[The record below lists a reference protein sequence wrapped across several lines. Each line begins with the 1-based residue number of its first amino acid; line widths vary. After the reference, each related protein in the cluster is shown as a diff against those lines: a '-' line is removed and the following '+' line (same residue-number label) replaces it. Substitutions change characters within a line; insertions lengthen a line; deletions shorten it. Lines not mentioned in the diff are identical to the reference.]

1 MAQLIPQNEPFSA
14 GSEATVAGEV
24 ERLAGRRLTRA
35 EGETVSALVDGRSV
49 WADGLRPESLAH
61 IALGLAAAQHLKV
74 LFVSPSSD
82 LLEHRQLRLGRRGP
96 CLFARDAVKQTVG
109 SQGFVIWATPDS
121 LDSALLGRLF
131 GAQGPNL
138 IVVEEAESCT
148 SDSVSYRASWSRLG
162 SLIKRWHRSSLLI
175 SAHSSSSELRK
186 KVSATLHAQ
195 QFSTNDLATNTT
207 ATQRGDAIG
216 IWEFTYL
223 PSSQQATGDVQL
235 RVERD
240 EGQPVAELIGPLPR
254 PALVLCST
262 PAQAD
267 QVFAELEEEQIPVHR
282 FHSGLSAA
290 ERSRELVHFALPGRR
305 AVMVTVSAFGPS
317 NGFAGSQH
325 GDLPEAFG
333 RGYAREDLRSIVH
346 LCAPCS
352 LSQYA
357 QELTLLAPPLPMIET
372 PRLSLSSDN
381 GNDSDDGDDDGAG
394 SRRRGEHQ
402 SSGDLE
408 QRQKVA
414 LMLFNPAHLALNHAL
429 LERKRPAP
437 ESLGAVVD
445 QFLSHAGDSWIEEKV
460 LAQATGGSARDT
472 NVCLRFLEDAGAVQR
487 QGTQVR
493 TGLDIVGLRQVAE
506 QLGNALLSLIEGDG
520 PRLQEVER
528 YAESTEC
535 RAKTLSQMFGRQA
548 DGQTETCGHC
558 DICAPD
564 RLMASNAISDGFRVD
579 DTDSVGQESTDQS
592 EFSVEESS
600 FETAGGNVPRAIP
613 RASASKAAAKTARKS
628 AARRSKKESPDA
640 SATLAPVARR
650 RASH

>member
-1 MAQLIPQNEPFSA
+1 M
-14 GSEATVAGEV
+14 
-24 ERLAGRRLTRA
+24 
-35 EGETVSALVDGRSV
+35 SALADGRSV

-109 SQGFVIWATPDS
+109 SQGFAIWATPDA
-121 LDSALLGRLF
+121 LDSALLGRVF

-148 SDSVSYRASWSRLG
+148 SDSVSYRPSWSRLG
-162 SLIKRWHRSSLLI
+162 SLIKRWPRTSLLI

-186 KVSATLHAQ
+186 KVSAVLHAQ
-195 QFSTNDLATNTT
+195 QFSADELVTNASATK
-207 ATQRGDAIG
+207 QGDVVG
-216 IWEFTYL
+216 ICESTYL
-223 PSSQQATGDVQL
+223 PTPQQASGDVQL

-240 EGQPVAELIGPLPR
+240 EGQSVAELIGPLPR

-282 FHSGLSAA
+282 FHSGLSAT

-305 AVMVTVSAFGPS
+305 AVMVAVSAFGPS
-317 NGFAGSQH
+317 NGFAGSQN

-333 RGYAREDLRSIVH
+333 RGYAREDLRSVVH

-357 QELTLLAPPLPMIET
+357 HELTLLAPPLPMVEA
-372 PRLSLSSDN
+372 PRLSLT
-381 GNDSDDGDDDGAG
+381 GTDGEDEGAE
-394 SRRRGEHQ
+394 SRRNGERQ
-402 SSGDLE
+402 RSGDFE

-414 LMLFNPAHLALNHAL
+414 LMLFNPAHLALNYAL
-429 LERKRPAP
+429 LERKRPTP
-437 ESLGAVVD
+437 ESLTAVVD
-445 QFLSHAGDSWIEEKV
+445 QFLCHAGDSWIEEKV

-506 QLGNALLSLIEGDG
+506 QLGTALLSLIDGDQ
-520 PRLQEVER
+520 PRLQEVEH
-528 YAESTEC
+528 YAESREC
-535 RAKTLSQMFGRQA
+535 RAKTLSRMFGRQVDA
-548 DGQTETCGHC
+548 QAEACGHC

-564 RLMASNAISDGFRVD
+564 SLFTSNLIADGFLAAEAE
-579 DTDSVGQESTDQS
+579 SVESESVIQS
-592 EFSVEESS
+592 EFGEDSS
-600 FETAGGNVPRAIP
+600 FQIAGSDIP
-613 RASASKAAAKTARKS
+613 QASGSKASAKTTRKS
-628 AARRSKKESPDA
+628 PARRRKKQSDDA
-640 SATLAPVARR
+640 TATLAPVARR
-650 RASH
+650 RASR